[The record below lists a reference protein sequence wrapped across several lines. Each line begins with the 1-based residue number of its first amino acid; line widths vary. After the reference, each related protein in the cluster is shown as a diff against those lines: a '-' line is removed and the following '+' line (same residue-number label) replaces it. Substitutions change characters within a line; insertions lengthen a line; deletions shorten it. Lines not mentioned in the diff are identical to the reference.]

1 MFCWKLLQSELS
13 LDKKSLNA
21 FAGRYPSLHLPIMS
35 NPASEP
41 TTLFNTVHFL
51 GTEYQD
57 YMRRCIV
64 RARSIQR
71 RTFPA
76 N

>member
-21 FAGRYPSLHLPIMS
+21 FAGRFYFVHRIIIS

-41 TTLFNTVHFL
+41 NTLFNTVRFL
-51 GTEYQD
+51 GVEYQD
-57 YMRRCIV
+57 YIRRCII

-71 RTFPA
+71 RSCPS